1 MHKSVLPNSRTLF
14 SSGGI
19 EIRLY
24 DATRILLKSVRRW
37 NCGVGN
43 ITILEKIYASYTIS
57 SGIFPKYLNG
67 ENIISVPLAE
77 NETMHIGYVLNEN
90 QELSELG
97 KSFLEELRKY
107 APANP

>member
-24 DATRILLKSVRRW
+24 DATRILLKSVWRW

-43 ITILEKIYASYTIS
+43 ITIPEKMYASYGFQYIDIRSLKRKQRTGRKTMKLLLQMS
-57 SGIFPKYLNG
+57 LCNYL
-67 ENIISVPLAE
+67 
-77 NETMHIGYVLNEN
+77 LN
-90 QELSELG
+90 SD
-97 KSFLEELRKY
+97 K
-107 APANP
+107 

>member
-14 SSGGI
+14 LSGGI

-43 ITILEKIYASYTIS
+43 ITISEMMYASYGFQYIDTVEIFYEDIGEPMRFRL
-57 SGIFPKYLNG
+57 SG
-67 ENIISVPLAE
+67 VW
-77 NETMHIGYVLNEN
+77 
-90 QELSELG
+90 
-97 KSFLEELRKY
+97 
-107 APANP
+107 

>member
-43 ITILEKIYASYTIS
+43 ITIHEKMYASYGFQYIDTVE
-57 SGIFPKYLNG
+57 IFYEDIG
-67 ENIISVPLAE
+67 EPMLFR
-77 NETMHIGYVLNEN
+77 L
-90 QELSELG
+90 
-97 KSFLEELRKY
+97 
-107 APANP
+107 